1 MLIRSAC
8 AIGILSALLS
18 AGCNTTSSTTA
29 QAANSKMKAEDQRK
43 AAPEFALKDADGRT
57 VRLSEYKGK
66 VVLLNFW
73 ATWCGPCRL
82 EMPWF
87 VDFERTYKND
97 GFAVVGISLDE
108 DGWNAIRPFVTEIG
122 VNYRILQGDDTVAEQ
137 YGGVESLPTTF
148 IIDREGRIAATHVG
162 LVSKNVF
169 ESEIQ
174 SLLGKQTGALRVGM
188 PAFHLGAE

>member
-1 MLIRSAC
+1 M
-8 AIGILSALLS
+8 AILLALSAT
-18 AGCNTTSSTTA
+18 GCNSTSSTTA
-29 QAANSKMKAEDQRK
+29 QAANSKIKAEDQRK

-97 GFAVVGISLDE
+97 GFAVVGVSLDE
-108 DGWNAIRPFVTEIG
+108 DGWSAIKPFITEIG
-122 VNYRILQGDDTVAEQ
+122 VNYRVLQGDDMAAEQ

-174 SLLGKQTGALRVGM
+174 SLLGKQAGGLRFGV